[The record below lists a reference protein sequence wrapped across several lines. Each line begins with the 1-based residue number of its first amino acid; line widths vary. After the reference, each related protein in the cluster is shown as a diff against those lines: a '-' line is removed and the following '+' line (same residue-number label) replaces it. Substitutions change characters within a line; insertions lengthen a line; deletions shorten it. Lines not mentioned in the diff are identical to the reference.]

1 MILSHSAIRR
11 ISAAFVRDLC
21 PRRHSKLHHFIKS
34 LFLMS
39 LVFLF
44 CSSRLIVDVQ
54 KLFSYRLNQDKK
66 KHRGPSTRIT
76 PKSREFIETDSSS
89 SSSECQSDA
98 EEAVKIP
105 ALPAQTT
112 RSAINTQTLS
122 STHMHTALLPCP
134 GSANTVGTF
143 GRTGFRVKDGSSL
156 TTNGSSS
163 VSSSS
168 SSLSISTI
176 SSSFG
181 ISVPDPGGTGGQSKA
196 EPLSPSNV
204 GQEVA
209 PSPLREYHEIQSLW
223 VKIDLSL
230 LSRVPGQGVGERSR
244 VGIAERDESEGRD
257 RERLK
262 PNKGERQ
269 VEENERLVLLREG
282 QADRD
287 DRDRFGFAERD
298 RTRDR
303 EKICQGLGI
312 LDNPSAQEHGNPRP
326 SGRGEAAEGGAKN
339 RRQSTANTPLPV
351 EKHASKSKRK
361 HKVCM
366 TDFPLQ
372 VKSQGGYT

>member
-1 MILSHSAIRR
+1 ML
-11 ISAAFVRDLC
+11 LT
-21 PRRHSKLHHFIKS
+21 
-34 LFLMS
+34 FLA
-39 LVFLF
+39 V
-44 CSSRLIVDVQ
+44 
-54 KLFSYRLNQDKK
+54 KNPFSYCLCLNQDKK

-98 EEAVKIP
+98 EEAVKMP
-105 ALPAQTT
+105 ALPAQTS
-112 RSAINTQTLS
+112 RSTINTQTLS
-122 STHMHTALLPCP
+122 STHMHTALQPCP
-134 GSANTVGTF
+134 ASANPVGSLGAN
-143 GRTGFRVKDGSSL
+143 GRTGFRVKDGSIL

-168 SSLSISTI
+168 NSLSISTI
-176 SSSFG
+176 STTFG
-181 ISVPDPGGTGGQSKA
+181 ISVPDPGGTGGQSKV

-204 GQEVA
+204 GQEVP

-244 VGIAERDESEGRD
+244 VGIAEREESEGRD

-262 PNKGERQ
+262 LNKGERQ
-269 VEENERLVLLREG
+269 VEENERLLLLREG

-287 DRDRFGFAERD
+287 DRDRFAFGERD

-312 LDNPSAQEHGNPRP
+312 LDNPPVQEHGNPRP
-326 SGRGEAAEGGAKN
+326 SGRGEPAEGGAKN
-339 RRQSTANTPLPV
+339 RRQSTANTPLSA

-361 HKVCM
+361 HKVSI
-366 TDFPLQ
+366 TTFPFEVS
-372 VKSQGGYT
+372 VKSQGGYTREASFGFTVTG